1 MTDREF
7 MELALIEAEKAYKE
21 GEIPIG
27 ALVVCDGVIVAAAHN
42 EKEQRKDPTAHAEVI
57 ALRKA
62 ASRLKRWRLTGCT
75 LYVTIEPCPMCAGA
89 LLNSRIDH
97 IVYGADDALY
107 GAVCSVWKLCDGKAL
122 NHQITVKSGVMAT
135 EAREIMDRFF
145 SARRI

>member
-1 MTDREF
+1 MLFRS
-7 MELALIEAEKAYKE
+7 
-21 GEIPIG
+21 
-27 ALVVCDGVIVAAAHN
+27 IVAAAHN

-107 GAVCSVWKLCDGKAL
+107 GAVRSVWKLCDGKAL

-135 EAREIMDRFF
+135 EARQIMDRFF
-145 SARRI
+145 SARRT

>member
-7 MELALIEAEKAYKE
+7 MELALIEAEKAYNE

-27 ALVVCDGVIVAAAHN
+27 AVVVYDGVVVAMAHN
-42 EKEQRKDPTAHAEVI
+42 EKEQSHDPTAHAEVL

-62 ASRLKRWRLTGCT
+62 ASRLNRWRLTGCT

-107 GAVCSVWKLCDGKAL
+107 GAVHSVWNLCDGKAL

-135 EAREIMDRFF
+135 EAKKIMDRFF
-145 SARRI
+145 SARRT

>member
-7 MELALIEAEKAYKE
+7 MELALIEAGKAYKE

-27 ALVVCDGVIVAAAHN
+27 AVVVCDGVIVATAHN

-62 ASRLKRWRLTGCT
+62 ASHLKRWRLTGCT

-89 LLNSRIDH
+89 LLNSRIDY

-107 GAVCSVWKLCDGKAL
+107 GAVHSVWKLCEGKAL
-122 NHQITVKSGVMAT
+122 NHKITVQSGVMAT
-135 EAREIMDRFF
+135 
-145 SARRI
+145 